1 MIGKTVK
8 GNGFRGVLN
17 YVMEKPG
24 AECIG
29 GNMCATTPKGLAQ
42 EFRAIASHNQRVK
55 RPVAHISLSP
65 SPFEE
70 LSDSLALDFARAYMD
85 KIGFRNCQW
94 VLVRHTDTETEDG
107 LPRPHFHIVANRVQ
121 LPDYK
126 VVTAWRDYRR
136 SEVAIRELEEE
147 FGLLQVQPSWE
158 FDRIAPSTGQQQKAK
173 REQTADESVRAK
185 LQKAIDVA
193 TDSNPTMPEL
203 LQKLKV
209 VGVIAKVHFQSTG
222 RVQGLTYEMDGI
234 TFSGTKLGKAYTF
247 PGIQKYR
254 GVSYESDRDSELLK
268 LEEPTKTAPA
278 PTFATPNIQALGL
291 PKKRSTSLEL

>member
-24 AECIG
+24 AFCIG
-29 GNMCATTPKGLAQ
+29 GNMSATTPKGLAI

-70 LSDSLALDFARAYMD
+70 LSDSQALDFARTYMD

-107 LPRPHFHIVANRVQ
+107 LPRPHFHLVANRVQ
-121 LPDYK
+121 QTDYR

-136 SEVAIRELEEE
+136 SEVAIRELEQE
-147 FGLLQVQPSWE
+147 FGLIQVQPSWE
-158 FDRIAPSTGQQQKAK
+158 FDQIGPSTGQQQKAK
-173 REQTADESVRAK
+173 REQTTDEQVKAK

-193 TDSNPTMPEL
+193 TDGNPTMPEL
-203 LQKLKV
+203 LRKLKGQGV
-209 VGVIAKVHFQSTG
+209 NALVGS
-222 RVQGLTYEMDGI
+222 
-234 TFSGTKLGKAYTF
+234 S
-247 PGIQKYR
+247 PYR
-254 GVSYESDRDSELLK
+254 GNFRTLKPLLY
-268 LEEPTKTAPA
+268 LEYS
-278 PTFATPNIQALGL
+278 NLY
-291 PKKRSTSLEL
+291 LEIA

>member
-17 YVMEKPG
+17 YVMQKPG

-70 LSDSLALDFARAYMD
+70 LSDSLALDFACAYMD

-107 LPRPHFHIVANRVQ
+107 LPRPHFHSSFPIN
-121 LPDYK
+121 
-126 VVTAWRDYRR
+126 
-136 SEVAIRELEEE
+136 
-147 FGLLQVQPSWE
+147 WE
-158 FDRIAPSTGQQQKAK
+158 SSG
-173 REQTADESVRAK
+173 ADI
-185 LQKAIDVA
+185 LYGWNYFLWD
-193 TDSNPTMPEL
+193 
-203 LQKLKV
+203 
-209 VGVIAKVHFQSTG
+209 
-222 RVQGLTYEMDGI
+222 
-234 TFSGTKLGKAYTF
+234 
-247 PGIQKYR
+247 
-254 GVSYESDRDSELLK
+254 
-268 LEEPTKTAPA
+268 
-278 PTFATPNIQALGL
+278 
-291 PKKRSTSLEL
+291 